1 MAIRSLQ
8 YLHKDRIIQD
18 VILSSAAT
26 VIQLPGLNLMNGN
39 TYRLQAGLQWSA
51 SSDAKIEFNAAGNST
66 GLNVR
71 VIAGYAGGPGS
82 AESMAPGAGTISG
95 GDANG
100 ISFVSADLA
109 LVGGRVAMTGITV
122 RSYST
127 GHNWVWTLFSSSAL
141 NSITSIQIRCGAANG
156 FKSGSFL
163 QVIKG

>member
-26 VIQLPGLNLMNGN
+26 VIQLADLNLMDGN
-39 TYRLQAGLQWSA
+39 TYRLQAGLQWAA

-66 GLNVR
+66 GLNVL
-71 VIAGYAGGPGS
+71 VIAAYVGGSSYAQ
-82 AESMAPGAGTISG
+82 SMPVAAGTIAG

-100 ISFVSADLA
+100 ISFISADLA
-109 LVGGRVAMTGITV
+109 FVGGRVAMTGTTV

-127 GHNWVWTLFSSSAL
+127 GHNWAWTLFSNSAL
-141 NSITSIQIRCGAANG
+141 NSITSIQIRCVAANG

-163 QVIKG
+163 RVIRG